1 MCHLSLSWR
10 TICLNGIAW
19 YDFYHSLSSL
29 YLLQKDIFIKYT
41 PLLTM
46 LLIYMYVLQ
55 QKIPQACTPRWMLG
69 LKGEVTIVCARPWTE
84 PFKHNYYTE
93 SGSDGCVKIKAW
105 LKIRV
110 QKKPRP
116 GDRLFS
122 ILYLGEYGRPF
133 WVYFFLPSRVD

>member
-1 MCHLSLSWR
+1 
-10 TICLNGIAW
+10 
-19 YDFYHSLSSL
+19 
-29 YLLQKDIFIKYT
+29 
-41 PLLTM
+41 M

-55 QKIPQACTPRWMLG
+55 QKIPQDCMPRWTLG

-84 PFKHNYYTE
+84 PFKHDYYTE

-105 LKIRV
+105 LNIRV

-122 ILYLGEYGRPF
+122 ILYCGEYGRPF
-133 WVYFFLPSRVD
+133 WVYLFLPSHVDKVLYIFSRSEFKELCPIYI